1 MNFHKMH
8 GLGNDFVVVAA
19 DRLPDDPC
27 GLAQA
32 VCDRHFGV
40 GADGLVFV
48 LPSERAD
55 VAMRIFNADGSEA
68 EQCGNAIRCVG
79 KFAFEQGLVSRAAL
93 TVETRAGVQRIWLD
107 VSGGRV
113 GAVKVDMGPP
123 VLEGPKIPVAVD
135 RAPVVDHPV
144 TVDGRTFAVTAVSM
158 GNPHA
163 VVFVDDAPAFPV
175 TEWGPK
181 LEAHPL
187 FPQRTNVEFVSVRRP
202 DEVDMRVWERGVG
215 PTLACGT
222 GACAT
227 VVAGA
232 LTGRTARAARVHL
245 AGGTLHIE
253 WDEGTGHVFM
263 TGPAHTVFTGTWLA
277 ENAMR
282 AIRRYV

>member
-1 MNFHKMH
+1 MDFHKMH

-19 DRLPDDPC
+19 DRLPADPRA
-27 GLAQA
+27 LAQA

-48 LPSERAD
+48 LPSGRAD

-68 EQCGNAIRCVG
+68 EQCGNAVRCVG
-79 KFAFEQGLVSRAAL
+79 KFAFEQGLARGTEL

-107 VSGGRV
+107 VAEGRV
-113 GAVKVDMGPP
+113 SAVKVDMGPP
-123 VLEGPKIPVAVD
+123 VLEGPRIPIAVD

-144 TVDGRTFAVTAVSM
+144 AVEGRTFAVTAVSM

-163 VVFVDDAPAFPV
+163 VIFVDDAPAFPV
-175 TEWGPK
+175 NKWGPK

-227 VVAGA
+227 VVAGV
-232 LTGRTARAARVHL
+232 LTGRTARAVRVHL
-245 AGGTLHIE
+245 AGGTLDIE
-253 WDEGTGHVFM
+253 WDERTGHVFM
-263 TGPAHTVFTGTWLA
+263 TGPAQTVFTGTWMG
-277 ENAMR
+277 ESGMD
-282 AIRRYV
+282 AIRR